1 MTASIYKFCLSG
13 TIYMVKRKEAV
24 NLKLQSITEKQI
36 QKFRKYLVNEEKS
49 DATIEKYIRDV
60 TAFVKWLDGEI
71 PRKERVIQ
79 YKERLIAQYKTA
91 SVNSILS
98 SLNMFFEYA
107 DWHKMK
113 VKTLKTQRMIFADKS
128 KELTKTEYEK
138 LLTAAK
144 DRKNEKL
151 YYLIQTIA
159 STGLRVSEIKFITF
173 EAIKRRQA
181 IINCKGKIRQVFL
194 PKKLCIILQKYAS
207 KQGIKSGSIF
217 VTRTGTPL
225 DRSNIWR
232 MLKELCESAGVSKEK
247 VFPHNFRH
255 LFARTYYSLQKDI
268 VRLADILGHSNIN
281 TTRIYTAESGTEH
294 MKQLQKL
301 GFLRC

>member
-24 NLKLQSITEKQI
+24 NMKLQSITEKQI

-60 TAFVKWLDGEI
+60 TAFVKWLGGEI

-113 VKTLKTQRMIFADKS
+113 VKTLKTQRKIFADKS
-128 KELTKTEYEK
+128 KELTKTEYER
-138 LLTAAK
+138 LPTSAK

-159 STGLRVSEIKFITF
+159 STGLRVSE
-173 EAIKRRQA
+173 
-181 IINCKGKIRQVFL
+181 
-194 PKKLCIILQKYAS
+194 
-207 KQGIKSGSIF
+207 
-217 VTRTGTPL
+217 
-225 DRSNIWR
+225 
-232 MLKELCESAGVSKEK
+232 
-247 VFPHNFRH
+247 
-255 LFARTYYSLQKDI
+255 DI
-268 VRLADILGHSNIN
+268 
-281 TTRIYTAESGTEH
+281 
-294 MKQLQKL
+294 
-301 GFLRC
+301 